1 MQQSTPTVDEAS
13 LCIGAVTRT
22 SRPHLHNRLQLSPLF
37 FPSLSSL
44 LLWSHCNNSCGQ
56 NKPLQQQQQCVGMA
70 ETHLCD
76 VNMPPLTTRKGE
88 INISLGIIRVA
99 ANNDIPATLTV
110 THRARAHTS
119 SHTQTGRLSLGC
131 CLIFFFS
138 PCCSFKDLNKFTCW
152 ENTNYLLS
160 DKGCDLMGKRGGRGE
175 GGDWNCDGLF
185 PCVNLMHKVN

>member
-1 MQQSTPTVDEAS
+1 MQQSTPAVDEAS
-13 LCIGAVTRT
+13 VCIWAVTRT

-37 FPSLSSL
+37 FPSLPSL
-44 LLWSHCNNSCGQ
+44 LPWSHCNNSCGQ
-56 NKPLQQQQQCVGMA
+56 NKPLQQQQQQCVGMA

-99 ANNDIPATLTV
+99 GNNDIPATLTV

-119 SHTQTGRLSLGC
+119 SYTDIQVVTRLLGSC

-138 PCCSFKDLNKFTCW
+138 PCCSVKDLNEFTCW
-152 ENTNYLLS
+152 ENTNYLFYLT
-160 DKGCDLMGKRGGRGE
+160 KAA
-175 GGDWNCDGLF
+175 
-185 PCVNLMHKVN
+185 V